1 MKREKGITLVAL
13 VVTIVVLLILAGVSI
28 SLVLGQNGLI
38 SNAKEAKEKTQ
49 LAEKDELKHLDE
61 VNEYIDSQGKEYIR
75 DDDLLENQDLK
86 SFITEWTVEVGDTI
100 VLPICE
106 MQSADNERGEIE
118 TYFNYDFTVDYGDG
132 TVLTVK
138 SFDDENRKHTYAQ
151 AGTYTVKIN
160 GKCESISFENAL
172 DSADCKLKITK
183 LVQWGVI
190 GAKHYDF
197 SECKNLKG
205 TIPLP
210 AKNSFKDVES
220 FRLLFYYC
228 TGITGEIPQDLFKY
242 APNVRT
248 MSNAFNLAKGL
259 TGTIPEK
266 LFANCTKVTNF
277 RYTFGFS
284 NLSGEIPENL
294 FANNTEV
301 ISFRGTFQECQ
312 KLSGILP
319 RYLLKNNKKIQIL
332 TDFLIGDEENIKVE
346 ELYITSEKVTEI
358 EKISLKNGKDGSVKV
373 YVPKDSITEQTFKNR
388 WGANNDKLIIENYT
402 V

>member
-1 MKREKGITLVAL
+1 MKNKGITLVAL

-61 VNEYIDSQGKEYIR
+61 VNEYIDSQEEEYIK
-75 DDDLLENQDLK
+75 DDDLPENQDLK
-86 SFITEWTVEVGDTI
+86 SFITEWTVEAGDTI
-100 VLPICE
+100 VLPIYE
-106 MQSADNERGEIE
+106 MQDVDDERGEIE

-138 SFDDENRKHTYAQ
+138 SFDDENRKHTYAN

-210 AKNSFKDVES
+210 AKNSFKYVES

-228 TGITGEIPQDLFKY
+228 TGLTGEIPKDLFKY
-242 APNVRT
+242 APNVLT
-248 MSNAFNLAKGL
+248 MANVFNFTTGL

-277 RYTFGFS
+277 RFIFASS
-284 NLSGEIPENL
+284 NVSGEIPEKLFISNPEVVNFDGVFRQAYAMTGLVPKNL
-294 FANNTEV
+294 F
-301 ISFRGTFQECQ
+301 
-312 KLSGILP
+312 K
-319 RYLLKNNKKIQIL
+319 YNNKIQTLRGLFTETNLSTEEIYFSSN
-332 TDFLIGDEENIKVE
+332 DISQIGDIH
-346 ELYITSEKVTEI
+346 
-358 EKISLKNGKDGSVKV
+358 LKNGTDGSVKV